1 MCRHAIQLE
10 TLPKVKGPKQYRRWE
25 CNLAAVWGKM
35 FTGGG
40 HSHLEETLSVLGVP
54 VMSKR
59 SFINSERDIGCW
71 WKEKLE
77 KSMKEAGVE
86 EKRLA
91 EERGS
96 FHDGVPAIS
105 VIVDGGW
112 CKRSHK
118 HSYNANS
125 GVGIIAGKETRK
137 VLHVGVR
144 NKFCT
149 ACARNIPI
157 DKHVCFRNWNSSS
170 SEMEADIILE
180 GFINAESTWCSL
192 HPIHW

>member
-1 MCRHAIQLE
+1 
-10 TLPKVKGPKQYRRWE
+10 
-25 CNLAAVWGKM
+25 
-35 FTGGG
+35 
-40 HSHLEETLSVLGVP
+40 
-54 VMSKR
+54 
-59 SFINSERDIGCW
+59 
-71 WKEKLE
+71 
-77 KSMKEAGVE
+77 MKEAGKE

-125 GVGIIAGKETRK
+125 GVGMIAGKETRK
-137 VLHVGVR
+137 VLHIGVR

-157 DKHVCFRNWNSSS
+157 DKHVCTSGYSGSS
-170 SEMEADIILE
+170 
-180 GFINAESTWCSL
+180 GK
-192 HPIHW
+192 

>member
-1 MCRHAIQLE
+1 M
-10 TLPKVKGPKQYRRWE
+10 V
-25 CNLAAVWGKM
+25 
-35 FTGGG
+35 TGGG
-40 HSHLEETLSVLGVP
+40 HSPLEETLSVLRVP
-54 VMSKR
+54 VMSKK

-71 WKEKLE
+71 WKEKLD
-77 KSMKEAGVE
+77 KSMKEAGEE

-125 GVGIIAGKETRK
+125 GVGTIAGKETRK
-137 VLHVGVR
+137 VLHIGVR
-144 NKFCT
+144 NKFYT
-149 ACARNIPI
+149 ACA
-157 DKHVCFRNWNSSS
+157 
-170 SEMEADIILE
+170 
-180 GFINAESTWCSL
+180 
-192 HPIHW
+192 